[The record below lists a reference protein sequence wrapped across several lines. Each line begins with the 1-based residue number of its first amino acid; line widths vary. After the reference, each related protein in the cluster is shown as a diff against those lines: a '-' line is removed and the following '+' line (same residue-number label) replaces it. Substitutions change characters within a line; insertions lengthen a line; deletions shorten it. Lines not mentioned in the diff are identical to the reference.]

1 VNFIPSVSG
10 GGDFFR
16 LFFQIGGP
24 SGKSAEK
31 SRLSFPEE
39 KEDGFENTDF
49 GCSAAED

>member
-1 VNFIPSVSG
+1 VNFIPSVFG

-16 LFFQIGGP
+16 FLFRAAGL
-24 SGKSAEK
+24 SEK

-39 KEDGFENTDF
+39 KGGDFENTDF